1 MPRLDKTTALE
12 QLLADVSQSSKYRD
26 ICPELISNIGAQEL
40 EKRRSLKEAVKA
52 TKNKLHQIGGAYL
65 DGRDNQANWLVALKQ
80 ALQTGQPDQ
89 VKQACRYIM
98 GYHASTRERLPILD
112 EFYTSILAQLPP
124 IHSILDI
131 ACGLNPLALP
141 WMPPSEP
148 LTYYAYDIYQT
159 MMDFLA
165 SYFEL
170 MQVEGHSQARD
181 VVQACPTQ
189 SVDLAL
195 VLKVLPCLEQINK
208 HAAYRLL
215 HALNARYIV
224 VSYPIQSLGGKSKGM
239 ASYYEEHFKRLV
251 SADNWQIRKLEFST
265 ELVFLID
272 TYLA

>member
-1 MPRLDKTTALE
+1 MPRLDKMAPLE
-12 QLLADVSQSSKYRD
+12 QLVADVSHSSKYRD
-26 ICPELISNIGAQEL
+26 ICPELISAIGAQEL
-40 EKRRSLKEAVKA
+40 AKRRSLKEAVKA

-65 DGRDNQANWLVALKQ
+65 DGRDNQVSWLAALKQ

-89 VKQACRYIM
+89 VKQACRHIM
-98 GYHASTRERLPILD
+98 EYHASTRERLPILD
-112 EFYTSILAQLPP
+112 EFYTSIFAQLPP

-141 WMPPSEP
+141 WMPLLEP
-148 LTYYAYDIYQT
+148 FTYYAYDIYQN

-165 SYFEL
+165 AYFEL
-170 MQVEGHSQARD
+170 MHIEGHCQTRD
-181 VVQACPTQ
+181 VIQACPTQ

-195 VLKVLPCLEQINK
+195 VLKVLPCLEQLDK

-215 HALNARYIV
+215 HTLNARYIV

-251 SADNWQIRKLEFST
+251 NVDNWQVRKLEFST

-272 TYLA
+272 TYVQ